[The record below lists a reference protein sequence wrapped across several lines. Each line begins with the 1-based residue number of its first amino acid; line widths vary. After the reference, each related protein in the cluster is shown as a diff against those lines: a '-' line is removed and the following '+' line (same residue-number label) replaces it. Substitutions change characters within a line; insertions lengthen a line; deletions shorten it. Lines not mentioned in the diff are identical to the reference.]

1 MTAILMILGGIV
13 VIGLIIV
20 ANAFF
25 VAQEFAYMSVD
36 RAQLRTLATNG
47 DVRAQRALTIT
58 QKTNFMLSGAQL
70 GITVTGLLIGYV
82 AEPLVGQGLGVLLG
96 GVGVPPAVSVGVG
109 TILALAAST
118 IATMLFAELFPK
130 NYTIAAPM
138 KSALWLA
145 TPSIIFLKIFGP
157 LVHFFEYSSNAILK
171 TFKIEPLEDV
181 DSSAT
186 SGDLESIMD
195 NSRESGDLDDDTY
208 LVLDRLLHF
217 PHEDVDHA
225 MVPRSR
231 TDVVEPSTT
240 IAEVRELM
248 ASNHTRYPVID
259 DDHNPVGVVHLF
271 DVLTWEDAP
280 DAPVTEVMKDAVV
293 VPELMPLPNL
303 VEELRHADEKLACV
317 IDEYGGFVGI
327 VTLEDLAEE
336 ILGDIADEHDVEE
349 TEEITEQDDTHW
361 LVDGDT
367 PLDEIERA
375 IGHDLP
381 EGDFETI
388 AGLLIAH
395 TGALVE
401 EGETHTIDLEAEP
414 EDWVEHDAPQRH
426 LKVRVEEIDR
436 HVPSVLAIELIEETA
451 SEAESAAEDSREP
464 DGDDAP
470 SDASPTDEGQVR

>member
-1 MTAILMILGGIV
+1 M
-13 VIGLIIV
+13 
-20 ANAFF
+20 
-25 VAQEFAYMSVD
+25 
-36 RAQLRTLATNG
+36 
-47 DVRAQRALTIT
+47 
-58 QKTNFMLSGAQL
+58 
-70 GITVTGLLIGYV
+70 
-82 AEPLVGQGLGVLLG
+82 
-96 GVGVPPAVSVGVG
+96 
-109 TILALAAST
+109 
-118 IATMLFAELFPK
+118 
-130 NYTIAAPM
+130 
-138 KSALWLA
+138 
-145 TPSIIFLKIFGP
+145 
-157 LVHFFEYSSNAILK
+157 
-171 TFKIEPLEDV
+171 
-181 DSSAT
+181 
-186 SGDLESIMD
+186 
-195 NSRESGDLDDDTY
+195 
-208 LVLDRLLHF
+208 
-217 PHEDVDHA
+217 
-225 MVPRSR
+225 
-231 TDVVEPSTT
+231 
-240 IAEVRELM
+240 
-248 ASNHTRYPVID
+248 
-259 DDHNPVGVVHLF
+259 
-271 DVLTWEDAP
+271 
-280 DAPVTEVMKDAVV
+280 
-293 VPELMPLPNL
+293 

-414 EDWVEHDAPQRH
+414 EDWVENDAPQRH